1 MHPWSHLPQRHAA
14 IRPFSTLFARL
25 HKIDRLSC
33 GFRFSSIFCQV
44 CTQSTWAHEHALS
57 CSIHKFK
64 KKKPFKGTLSCV
76 LVPLILRFLR
86 VGTMS
91 VSIPGLPEIVLI
103 SAALCLIDTSDAIQL
118 GSSSCHKWS
127 LINLLAFLFFF
138 FYFWVSL
145 CLILDHSE
153 FLPYMVRAPL
163 QTLPKWNVM
172 IIEKW
177 IMERKLG
184 ELVC

>member
-1 MHPWSHLPQRHAA
+1 MQPSGRLVLSLHDFTRLTGSPVASGLVAYFAKFAHSQLGHTNMHCPAA
-14 IRPFSTLFARL
+14 FINL
-25 HKIDRLSC
+25 K
-33 GFRFSSIFCQV
+33 
-44 CTQSTWAHEHALS
+44 
-57 CSIHKFK
+57 K